1 MVRKPC
7 LDPPDQSVDSPG
19 TRHAQELPDDA
30 AAQEAQLAGRL
41 LLTRYNGWL
50 YVFDSVSGDLTIDS
64 RMPADRP
71 GHKGPVST
79 ALRLLRAT
87 QAAGAAAS
95 APVRSRAGD
104 GTGSVSQ
111 SAAAAQTAVQRDG
124 CSDTEQAPRPE
135 ASGPAKQ
142 QAGAGQELPPTF
154 REYYE
159 GKWTVKVLD
168 PDRRMLAAH
177 RVGGARHRVYLAP
190 QLCVVYPLSLATVRA
205 AQCVPC
211 LLWWLLGLLRAAE
224 LRAKLAPPVLPPSL
238 VPSARAVF
246 EALTCKACEEPFSYE
261 RMETMGDAVLKF
273 STGLHLFDVHAT
285 EHEGQLAGRKD
296 AIISNAILAAL
307 GERLGLPLY
316 LTAPYK
322 DRAVLTAAPAGPRVT
337 KVARRCTLRRKALAD
352 VVEALIGSFFES
364 GDERA
369 ALAFIKHVDAI
380 PGAADFEGVESL
392 PGWEPAAPGS
402 ALRRRSAIEAALDYT
417 FRRPELLREAVTHC
431 SWPDAANA
439 CYQRLEVGYSRSLNT
454 RSLPCCVR
462 RQAHSLC
469 TPPGDGGDSWWAS
482 LWCRLLASCAR
493 FIMPAAVCSV
503 ESKCAQPVRVACR
516 SSWATRCWTC

>member
-1 MVRKPC
+1 MAFYNDMRVAACPHYSKWS
-7 LDPPDQSVDSPG
+7 LDAAIS
-19 TRHAQELPDDA
+19 HAQELPDDA
-30 AAQEAQLAGRL
+30 VAQEAQLQGRL

-50 YVFDSVSGDLTIDS
+50 YVFDSVSADLTIDS

-71 GHKGPVST
+71 GHKGGIST

-87 QAAGAAAS
+87 QAASAAAS
-95 APVRSRAGD
+95 APVH
-104 GTGSVSQ
+104 TGASMTSVSD
-111 SAAAAQTAVQRDG
+111 SAAAASTTAQGDG
-124 CSDTEQAPRPE
+124 CDDIHQAARSE
-135 ASGPAKQ
+135 ASGPAKKE
-142 QAGAGQELPPTF
+142 ANSEQELPPTF

-159 GKWTVKVLD
+159 GKWTVKDLD
-168 PDRRMLAAH
+168 PERRMLAAH
-177 RVGGARHRVYLAP
+177 RISGARHRVFLAP

-205 AQCVPC
+205 AQCVPR

-224 LRAKLAPPVLPPSL
+224 LRVKLAPPGLPLQL
-238 VPSARAVF
+238 VPSARAMF

-439 CYQRLEVGYSRSLNT
+439 CYQRLEVG
-454 RSLPCCVR
+454 
-462 RQAHSLC
+462 
-469 TPPGDGGDSWWAS
+469 WAS
-482 LWCRLLASCAR
+482 DDDHVVAALLHDN
-493 FIMPAAVCSV
+493 
-503 ESKCAQPVRVACR
+503 QPELV
-516 SSWATRCWTC
+516 

>member
-1 MVRKPC
+1 MALATNCPHVE
-7 LDPPDQSVDSPG
+7 QSVARRS
-19 TRHAQELPDDA
+19 TWQAQELPDDA
-30 AAQEAQLAGRL
+30 AAQEAQLQGRL

-50 YVFDSVSGDLTIDS
+50 YVFDSVSDDLTIDS

-71 GHKGPVST
+71 GHKGGIST

-87 QAAGAAAS
+87 QAASAAAS
-95 APVRSRAGD
+95 AAVQPGASMQSTGDPAAGAATAGQGD
-104 GTGSVSQ
+104 GCGDGDQ
-111 SAAAAQTAVQRDG
+111 AA
-124 CSDTEQAPRPE
+124 RPQ

-142 QAGAGQELPPTF
+142 EANIEELPPTF

-159 GKWTVKVLD
+159 GKWTVKDLD
-168 PDRRMLAAH
+168 PARRMLAAH
-177 RVGGARHRVYLAP
+177 RVSGARHRVFLAP

-205 AQCVPC
+205 AQCVPR

-224 LRAKLAPPVLPPSL
+224 LRVKLAPPGLPLSL
-238 VPSARAVF
+238 VPSARAMF

-273 STGLHLFDVHAT
+273 STSLHLFDVHST

-307 GERLGLPLY
+307 GERLGLPHY

-322 DRAVLTAAPAGPRVT
+322 DRAVLTAAPAGPRAT

-380 PGAADFEGVESL
+380 PGAADFKGVESL
-392 PGWEPAAPGS
+392 PDWQPAAPGS
-402 ALRRRSAIEAALDYT
+402 ALRPRSAVETALSYT

-439 CYQRLEVGYSRSLNT
+439 CYQRLEVGWAFDADHDVAA
-454 RSLPCCVR
+454 LPHDKPAVDCLL
-462 RQAHSLC
+462 AMLSKGTTLMGL
-469 TPPGDGGDSWWAS
+469 TSSNS
-482 LWCRLLASCAR
+482 LW
-493 FIMPAAVCSV
+493 M
-503 ESKCAQPVRVACR
+503 
-516 SSWATRCWTC
+516 